1 MPQGVEKE
9 SGETRERLLDAAESA
24 ILEKGFGATSI
35 DELIAAVGITK
46 SGFFYHFKGKGALA
60 EALLKRYLERE
71 RILLDHIFGRA
82 DELHEDPLHAFLIG
96 LKMLAEMLEDL
107 PDGNPGCLMAAYCY
121 QDQLFNREV
130 RDLHRDA
137 VLAWRE
143 RFAERLTAIARLHSP
158 KQPVSPEDLA
168 DMLCALVDGGMIIGK
183 AVGDD
188 GLLSRQLL
196 LYRDM
201 IRRLFSG
208 DGI

>member
-9 SGETRERLLDAAESA
+9 GTETRERLLDAAESA

-60 EALLKRYLERE
+60 EALLRRYLERE
-71 RILLDHIFGRA
+71 RILLDYVFGRA
-82 DELHEDPLHAFLIG
+82 DQLHDDPLHAFLIG
-96 LKMLAEMLEDL
+96 LKMLAEMLDDL
-107 PDGNPGCLMAAYCY
+107 PGGNPGCLMAAYCY

-130 RDLHRDA
+130 RDLHRTA
-137 VLAWRE
+137 VLAWRT
-143 RFAERLTAIARLHSP
+143 RFSTRIAAIAQVHPP
-158 KQPVSPEDLA
+158 KHPVDPDDLA

-183 AVGDD
+183 AVNDD
-188 GLLSRQLL
+188 ALLPRQLL

-201 IRRLFSG
+201 VRRVFEG
-208 DGI
+208 D

>member
-9 SGETRERLLDAAESA
+9 SSATRERLLDAAESA

-60 EALLKRYLERE
+60 EALLRRYLDRE
-71 RILLDHIFGRA
+71 RVLLDYIFGRA
-82 DELHEDPLHAFLIG
+82 DQLHDDPLHAFLIG
-96 LKMLAEMLEDL
+96 LKMLAEMLDDL
-107 PDGNPGCLMAAYCY
+107 PGGNPGCLMAAYCY

-130 RDLHRDA
+130 RELHRSA

-143 RFAERLTAIARLHSP
+143 RFSVRIAAIAALHPP
-158 KQPVSPEDLA
+158 KYSVEPDDLA

-196 LYRDM
+196 LYRDFV
-201 IRRLFSG
+201 RQAFSG
-208 DGI
+208 D

>member
-1 MPQGVEKE
+1 MPQGAEKE
-9 SGETRERLLDAAESA
+9 SSVTRERLLDAAESA

-60 EALLKRYLERE
+60 EALLRRYLDRE
-71 RILLDHIFGRA
+71 RILLDYIFGRA
-82 DELHEDPLHAFLIG
+82 DQLHDDPLHAFLIG
-96 LKMLAEMLEDL
+96 LKMLAEMLDDL
-107 PDGNPGCLMAAYCY
+107 PGGNPGCLMAAYCY

-130 RDLHRDA
+130 RDLHRSA

-143 RFAERLTAIARLHSP
+143 RFSARIAAIAAVHKPRQTIEP
-158 KQPVSPEDLA
+158 DDLA

-201 IRRLFSG
+201 VRHAFSG
-208 DGI
+208 D